1 MNKNCTT
8 DMCNVTE
15 NELCIKS
22 FVSHIA
28 VFYINKKKINSLF
41 SPLWAPFLG
50 DFVIVSTPFDVYP
63 PLPPL

>member
-1 MNKNCTT
+1 MNKNYTT

-28 VFYINKKKINSLF
+28 VFFYINKKKIN
-41 SPLWAPFLG
+41 
-50 DFVIVSTPFDVYP
+50 
-63 PLPPL
+63 